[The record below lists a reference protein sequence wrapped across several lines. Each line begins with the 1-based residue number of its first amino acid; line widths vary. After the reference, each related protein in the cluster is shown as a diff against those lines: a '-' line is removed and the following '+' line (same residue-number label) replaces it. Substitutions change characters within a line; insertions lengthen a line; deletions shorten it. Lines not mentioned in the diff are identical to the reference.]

1 MKLNAFSCRDGY
13 ILSSDCMLAPM
24 EAETA
29 HGEVSALLGI
39 VDCTELPP
47 EVCAKVIASVY
58 SKQFAFLPT
67 DLAREIPLMIQRGV
81 PA

>member
-24 EAETA
+24 DAETA
-29 HGEVSALLGI
+29 HGDVSALLGI
-39 VDCTELPP
+39 VDCMDLPAD
-47 EVCAKVIASVY
+47 VCEMVSAAVY
-58 SKQFAFLPT
+58 SKQYAFLPT
-67 DLAREIPLMIQRGV
+67 DEARRIALRIERGA

>member
-24 EAETA
+24 DAETA
-29 HGEVSALLGI
+29 HGDVSALLGI
-39 VDCTELPP
+39 VDCTDLPADVG
-47 EVCAKVIASVY
+47 EMVSESVY
-58 SKQFAFLPT
+58 SKQYAFLPT
-67 DLAREIPLMIQRGV
+67 DLARRIALRIERGL